1 MKTVSILFVALVA
14 SVQAFEGEKFMQTT
28 ADEPLEAVNNVKQ
41 VPVVGSQFAT
51 NGAVPTAMQC
61 VVSLTIQFMLCYT
74 ALAICRMAADGF
86 GLKYDNLPIQKILTT
101 ACHTV
106 AFAPML
112 AILFLA
118 CRMRVNQLTKN
129 KGNPPEWVQICMYFC
144 TYAVLLMTLIVV
156 VIPLFTG
163 ETIGVDPKTGDIP
176 PDTSP
181 FKNQILA
188 IAFTVLK
195 YFCLIG
201 LYGGVLAV
209 CYGIITY
216 VPPPGIWPEG
226 KDFPVAPAVQCTMIL
241 SCQYFIVYG
250 GIQVART
257 FTQFSG
263 MKFTKFEN
271 AMMTATNSMN
281 FAPMLA
287 VLFIA
292 ARMRA
297 LNMDPVNGNPQKWAQ
312 NCFYM
317 CTYAVL
323 AQTLLSIA
331 VPLVLQGDVKVGKTE
346 GDMEYQVENKMLG
359 TILALGRYAIMIC
372 IYVGFSL
379 VIWSILTIQHPKGPE
394 YTIPI
399 SVTMQCV
406 INLTVQFFFVYGM
419 IWVCVTLKEFT
430 GFEWALLT
438 QTMENAKGTI
448 MFCPMLAILFVGTR
462 MRALQ
467 MTNNKG
473 APQGWAQDGMYLATW
488 SIFVQFFMVVIA
500 GVATG
505 EKVKT
510 DADGNATWHPTNIYL
525 WYGVQVVRWFAVLAL
540 WGGAIT
546 VIFSVF
552 IITPETANGR
562 GAIPLVTDGTVPV
575 VGDQLAGPPP
585 GAQNLPG
592 MEPGGAAGDVM
603 APTGSAGDVM
613 KTAGDTATDPTGAV
627 SF

>member
-41 VPVVGSQFAT
+41 VPVVGKEFAT
-51 NGAVPTAMQC
+51 DGGVPTAMQC

-86 GLKYDNLPIQKILTT
+86 GLKYDNLPIQKILVT

-176 PDTSP
+176 HDLEP
-181 FKNQILA
+181 FKNWICA
-188 IAFTVLK
+188 MCFSVLK
-195 YFCLIG
+195 YLILLM

-216 VPPPGIWPEG
+216 VPPAGIWPEG
-226 KDFPVAPAVQCTMIL
+226 KKFPVAPAVQCTMIL
-241 SCQYFIVYG
+241 SCQYFLVYG
-250 GIQVART
+250 GIQVARSW
-257 FTQFSG
+257 TQFSQAYFSEVG
-263 MKFTKFEN
+263 ANFTSKAEK
-271 AMMTATNSMN
+271 ALTTATASMN

-287 VLFIA
+287 VLFIG

-317 CTYAVL
+317 CTYALLV
-323 AQTLLSIA
+323 QTILSIA
-331 VPLVLQGDVKVGKTE
+331 VPLVLQGNVKQGKCE
-346 GDMEYQVENKMLG
+346 GDMEYNVDNKLLG
-359 TILALGRYAIMIC
+359 SVLAIGRYVMMIC
-372 IYVGFSL
+372 IYVGVGC
-379 VIWSILTIQHPKGPE
+379 VIYSIFTIQHPQGPE

-399 SVTMQCV
+399 SPTMQCV
-406 INLTVQFFFVYGM
+406 VNLTFQFFFVYTW
-419 IWVCVTLKEFT
+419 IWAAITVKEFT
-430 GFEWALLT
+430 GFEWAVMT
-438 QTMENAKGTI
+438 QTMENCKGVV

-462 MRALQ
+462 MRALLL
-467 MTNNKG
+467 TDSKG
-473 APQGWAQDGMYLATW
+473 APQGWCQDGMYMATW
-488 SIFVQFFMVVIA
+488 SLLIQFIMVLVTPC
-500 GVATG
+500 ATG
-505 EKVKT
+505 EPAQV
-510 DADGNATWHPTNIYL
+510 DDDGNIKWEPEHPIFFYIIVAIRVL
-525 WYGVQVVRWFAVLAL
+525 GFFLLYG
-540 WGGAIT
+540 GIIT
-546 VIFSVF
+546 VI
-552 IITPETANGR
+552 
-562 GAIPLVTDGTVPV
+562 
-575 VGDQLAGPPP
+575 VGDGKVGGTQVP
-585 GAQNLPG
+585 GYEGIKEPYGANDIPG
-592 MEPGGAAGDVM
+592 VGA
-603 APTGSAGDVM
+603 
-613 KTAGDTATDPTGAV
+613 
-627 SF
+627 